1 MIRSDSGLIFF
12 LSPVASVIA
21 LSATAEE
28 INRAPPPLRR
38 SSAESFS
45 ATGRWVGVEWEGSM
59 GSARGILNAS
69 LCTGFTAL
77 KEESGGLGGGKGR
90 LRNIEREA
98 RPRHCVTILYKMSQ
112 TLFFLNVFFLFF
124 FLGPQSSLHK

>member
-28 INRAPPPLRR
+28 INRAPPPLHR

-77 KEESGGLGGGKGR
+77 KEESGGWVGGRKR
-90 LRNIEREA
+90 KI
-98 RPRHCVTILYKMSQ
+98 T
-112 TLFFLNVFFLFF
+112 
-124 FLGPQSSLHK
+124 

>member
-21 LSATAEE
+21 LSATAKE
-28 INRAPPPLRR
+28 INRAPPPLHR

-59 GSARGILNAS
+59 GSVRGILNAS

-77 KEESGGLGGGKGR
+77 KEERGGVGGRK
-90 LRNIEREA
+90 I
-98 RPRHCVTILYKMSQ
+98 T
-112 TLFFLNVFFLFF
+112 
-124 FLGPQSSLHK
+124 